1 MRAECIPDTASHM
14 FAAFGPVEA
23 RADERLARPCRG
35 LDPQLA
41 EPGMP
46 SRRQLPGITYQA
58 DAAEFAGE
66 RDTET
71 SCQVPVTG
79 SAETQR
85 LVTRRCC
92 ESRRGSEE
100 PA

>member
-1 MRAECIPDTASHM
+1 MSAEGIPDTASHM

-35 LDPQLA
+35 LDPEFA

-46 SRRQLPGITYQA
+46 SLRQLPGIAYQA
-58 DAAEFAGE
+58 EAAEFPGQ
-66 RDTET
+66 RYTET
-71 SCQVPVTG
+71 SCQVPVAG

-85 LVTRRCC
+85 LVTSRCC